1 MSKPLDEKQIRR
13 IIEEELTK
21 RVSELKTKEP
31 VTREEFLK
39 AMELM
44 DKRFQELIDIMNRRF
59 EEVNQR
65 FEEVNQRFEEV
76 NQRFEKSDTRFQ
88 ELVET
93 MNRRFE
99 KVLEGQMLLRVA
111 IGSLGRRSGIRLEKT
126 ILKLLQ
132 RVLEQRD
139 IDINKVQWIE
149 LFDEAGEVFTRNYR
163 TDIDV
168 LIRDGLHF
176 LMEIKYQADN
186 RDIYH
191 FLKVAELYTLK
202 YQRPNKLLLL
212 TLEIDPKTQEYA
224 ESQKIEVITG
234 DYN

>member
-44 DKRFQELIDIMNRRF
+44 DKRFQELIDIM
-59 EEVNQR
+59 NQR